1 MRTKPRPPEE
11 GIPEVNDAERTSVR
25 GFISRH
31 ANGSQFDD
39 DEDLF
44 AGGHVNSLFAV
55 QLVMWIER
63 NFGTPIEGA
72 DLDFANIRSV
82 SAIASF
88 VDRKRTA

>member
-1 MRTKPRPPEE
+1 MNDSERAMVHEFIAQHTGGIRMGDEE
-11 GIPEVNDAERTSVR
+11 DM
-25 GFISRH
+25 F
-31 ANGSQFDD
+31 ANGM
-39 DEDLF
+39 
-44 AGGHVNSLFAV
+44 VNSLFAV

-88 VDRKRTA
+88 VDRKRALAGR